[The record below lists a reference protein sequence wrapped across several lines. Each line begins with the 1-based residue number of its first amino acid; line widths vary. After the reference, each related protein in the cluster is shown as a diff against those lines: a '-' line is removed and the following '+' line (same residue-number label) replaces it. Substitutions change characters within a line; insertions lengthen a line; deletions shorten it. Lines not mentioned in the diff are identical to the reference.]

1 MTLGR
6 ILLLL
11 IIAFLIY
18 LVFRG
23 FFKSATKKEAPPPA
37 NTSQGEDMVTCAR
50 CGVNLPRS
58 DVVEEGD
65 RLVCRD
71 NPKCIEVKT

>member
-1 MTLGR
+1 MSR
-6 ILLLL
+6 IILLL
-11 IIAFLIY
+11 IIGFLVYLAFK
-18 LVFRG
+18 G

-37 NTSQGEDMVTCAR
+37 KSESGEDMVKCAR

-58 DVVEEGD
+58 DVMEEDG

-71 NPKCIEVKT
+71 NPKCIEARP